1 MSEERGGGLTLG
13 ALQRLIGAL
22 YGAKDEARS
31 FAEAHGFPFFED
43 GAEPAQFKGYAA
55 IGVEI
60 LTQTPQ
66 ETAAVVVPV
75 GNGAL
80 IAGIGRA
87 LADGSPRPLRV
98 GVVAKEAPVMALSWR
113 ARRPVECDRCA
124 TFADGLATRV
134 AVPRAV
140 AELDEVVDRMLEVSE
155 RELAWAVGAF
165 AAAGIRAEGAAAAA
179 LAALPQLADVEGP
192 IVLVVTGRN
201 IDEELLDRCIESPG
215 SFSD

>member
-1 MSEERGGGLTLG
+1 M
-13 ALQRLIGAL
+13 
-22 YGAKDEARS
+22 
-31 FAEAHGFPFFED
+31 
-43 GAEPAQFKGYAA
+43 EPR
-55 IGVEI
+55 
-60 LTQTPQ
+60 
-66 ETAAVVVPV
+66 AVVVPV

-87 LADGSPRPLRV
+87 LAERSPGSLCI

-140 AELDEVVDRMLEVSE
+140 AELNEVVHRMLEVSE
-155 RELAWAVGAF
+155 RELARAVAAF
-165 AAAGIRAEGAAAAA
+165 AAAGIRAEGAAAAT
-179 LAALPQLADVEGP
+179 LAALPELADVEGP

-201 IDEELLDRCIESPG
+201 IDDELFAQCVERSD
-215 SFSD
+215 SFPD